1 MSTSPTTKQL
11 REFGLLL
18 AIAFPLLLGWLLP
31 ALRGHGFH
39 AWTLWIA
46 IPALSLGLIAPR
58 TLRQPYQWWM
68 ALGHALGWFNS
79 HIILGAVFLLVLQ
92 PIALVMRL
100 TGYDPL
106 RRRSQQLT
114 TYR

>member
-1 MSTSPTTKQL
+1 MATSPTTKQL

-39 AWTLWIA
+39 FWTLWIA

-58 TLRQPYQWWM
+58 TLRQ
-68 ALGHALGWFNS
+68 GWRPPR
-79 HIILGAVFLLVLQ
+79 A
-92 PIALVMRL
+92 
-100 TGYDPL
+100 
-106 RRRSQQLT
+106 RS
-114 TYR
+114 RPER